1 MTIEEIRAGLARLQA
16 SYPNMSKLD
25 ELTITAYLSELM
37 PLKYEDFFVACREV
51 VRTSKFF
58 PTIAEL
64 VEASENAQRKRL
76 EQQDREEREER
87 LALQAGED
95 RIMDPKSS
103 VHRVVVGPNHQKF
116 LDMLSGK
123 IQLPEPEWARK
134 GRGQVSKGEAA

>member
-1 MTIEEIRAGLARLQA
+1 MTIEEIRTGLARLQA
-16 SYPNMSKLD
+16 SYPNMARLD
-25 ELTITAYLSELM
+25 EMATTAYISELM
-37 PLKYEDFFVACREV
+37 PLKYEDFFTACREV

-58 PTIAEL
+58 PTIAEII
-64 VEASENAQRKRL
+64 EAAENAQRRRL
-76 EQQDREEREER
+76 EQLDHEEREER

-95 RIMDPKSS
+95 RIMDPKSG
-103 VHRVVVGPNHQKF
+103 VHRTVVGPNHQKF